1 MRFGLPPS
9 ATPPSPAPALP
20 LAPRATAALLLAA
33 AGPAW
38 AGSLKDLDKREGFRD
53 LAFGQVCGEIEGFK
67 GNTGA
72 VKEAVKAGMG
82 AAEADP
88 PFRGMLQYMRQSD
101 ELRVGAAELLDIR
114 YTCYMDQLMAVNL
127 VAYGEVNA
135 APLLAA
141 LVEAFGPA
149 TKADEENG
157 SYRWN
162 GKKVILSYLRDAET
176 GFIQVQ
182 YSSVPMIE
190 AKRKNDDALEKAA
203 VQDL

>member
-1 MRFGLPPS
+1 MWLVGMLMASVAS
-9 ATPPSPAPALP
+9 AGA
-20 LAPRATAALLLAA
+20 
-33 AGPAW
+33 
-38 AGSLKDLDKREGFRD
+38 LKDLDKRNGFRD
-53 LAFGQVCGEIEGFK
+53 VALTQRCDQIEGLK
-67 GNTGA
+67 GNTLA
-72 VKEAVKAGMG
+72 VKEAIKAGMG
-82 AAEADP
+82 AEPDKERP
-88 PFRGMLQYMRQSD
+88 PYLGMLQYTRPGD
-101 ELRVGAAELLDIR
+101 ALEVGRAQLLDVS

-135 APLLAA
+135 APLLGA

-157 SYRWN
+157 SYRWT

-176 GFIQVQ
+176 GFVQVQ

-190 AKRKNDDALEKAA
+190 AKRKNDEALEKAA

>member
-114 YTCYMDQLMAVNL
+114 YTCYMDQLMAVQVVAFGEPNL
-127 VAYGEVNA
+127 DPLRDALIEAYGE
-135 APLLAA
+135 P
-141 LVEAFGPA
+141 
-149 TKADEENG
+149 TSADAEQG
-157 SYRWN
+157 RWAWA
-162 GKKVILSYLRDAET
+162 GKKVALTLQIDPITRFSTATWASARLL
-176 GFIQVQ
+176 Q
-182 YSSVPMIE
+182 
-190 AKRKNDDALEKAA
+190 AKADNDLAQKRAA
-203 VQDL
+203 VNDL